1 MLDYFE
7 TENEICVVTEFAQ
20 GELFDIL
27 EDDRWLPEDVVRS
40 IARQLVQALHYLHS
54 HRVLHRD
61 MKPQNVLLGA
71 GSRVMLCDFG
81 FARAM
86 SQQTTVLTSIK
97 GTPLYMSPELVQE
110 LPYDH
115 RADLWS
121 LGIILF
127 ELFVGQPPF
136 YTNNIYSLISLIVQQ
151 DVAYPADMSPSFKS
165 FLSGLLTKRPSTG
178 SRGRSSSTTPSSWAP
193 TRHAALRAPAH
204 ALRLRDENPHLFLSV
219 LPKVHG
225 PMEEVDG
232 AMNPA
237 ATAGGLN
244 QTAETTV
251 GAADD
256 AAQGQGAL
264 ASSLGGTAREE
275 PSPPARGSDYGGT
288 TRTPGGTR
296 REQAQARERRRRPGA
311 HPTPP
316 SQQQQPAEP
325 PPQEQQPPRQAQQP
339 QQPPAPRKRTP
350 GVATERAPAPSAA
363 QANSSIMHPLARRQP
378 PTPPRRQPTTAVARA
393 AAVSH
398 GSGCGNAAD
407 TLVVKGG
414 ATDRASDANLRLR
427 SWQLAGGHGRE
438 PEPALT
444 RGGAASDGTNA
455 ATATAE
461 RWRSAAHGAA
471 TQPDVSGGFDA
482 PSGSHVS

>member
-1 MLDYFE
+1 
-7 TENEICVVTEFAQ
+7 
-20 GELFDIL
+20 
-27 EDDRWLPEDVVRS
+27 
-40 IARQLVQALHYLHS
+40 
-54 HRVLHRD
+54 
-61 MKPQNVLLGA
+61 
-71 GSRVMLCDFG
+71 
-81 FARAM
+81 
-86 SQQTTVLTSIK
+86 VLTSIK

-165 FLSGLLTKRPSTG
+165 FLSGLLTKRPEHRLAWPQLLYHPFIMG
-178 SRGRSSSTTPSSWAP
+178 ANPPCRS
-193 TRHAALRAPAH
+193 LRAPAH

-325 PPQEQQPPRQAQQP
+325 PPQEQQPPRQVQQP

-378 PTPPRRQPTTAVARA
+378 AGSPLRPLPSSRRLARLRLRQCRRHPRRQRRRDRPRLGRQPPPPLLATRWRTWTRARARSHQRRCSLRRHQCGNRYRRAVAVGRTRRRHTTRCFRRIRRSFSQPRIMSTASPAPSLRA
-393 AAVSH
+393 P
-398 GSGCGNAAD
+398 
-407 TLVVKGG
+407 
-414 ATDRASDANLRLR
+414 RRMR
-427 SWQLAGGHGRE
+427 SPSSR
-438 PEPALT
+438 
-444 RGGAASDGTNA
+444 TNA
-455 ATATAE
+455 VRPEQKKGRVALLRNRRTP
-461 RWRSAAHGAA
+461 RRCSLPRPSWPSALRDHRP
-471 TQPDVSGGFDA
+471 TRP
-482 PSGSHVS
+482 PPR